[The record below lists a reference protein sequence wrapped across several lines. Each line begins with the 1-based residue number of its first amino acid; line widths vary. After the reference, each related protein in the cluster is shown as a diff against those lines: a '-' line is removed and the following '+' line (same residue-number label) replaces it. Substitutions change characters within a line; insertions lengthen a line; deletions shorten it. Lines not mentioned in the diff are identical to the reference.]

1 MTRTEFFATLAP
13 HAIRARKEGSPLFV
27 SVRLAQNLLETG
39 GKIHSWNNL
48 GGIKVGSGKPNEWWD
63 GSYVKKGTWEVVN
76 GQKVDTTAAF
86 RAYKSIYHFYKDQ
99 DLLFAN
105 TRYARVRAARTP
117 EEQAEALRLC
127 GYATDPEYGLK
138 ICNIISMYNLKKY
151 DQEADNKMQLSN
163 YQWQRIE
170 TGVKSL
176 LDRKIISDQGWLE
189 KAQKRTLTRD
199 ELAWLTFE
207 LVANP
212 R

>member
-13 HAIRARKEGSPLFV
+13 HAIRARLEGSPLFV

-86 RAYKSIYHFYKDQ
+86 RAYKSIYHFYRDQ
-99 DLLFAN
+99 DLLFQN
-105 TRYARVRAARTP
+105 KRYERVRNAKTP

>member
-1 MTRTEFFATLAP
+1 VYN
-13 HAIRARKEGSPLFV
+13 G
-27 SVRLAQNLLETG
+27 VR
-39 GKIHSWNNL
+39 
-48 GGIKVGSGKPNEWWD
+48 
-63 GSYVKKGTWEVVN
+63 
-76 GQKVDTTAAF
+76 VDTSANF
-86 RAYKSIYHFYKDQ
+86 RAYKSIYHFYRDQ
-99 DLLFAN
+99 DLLFQN
-105 TRYARVRAARTP
+105 KRYERVRNAKTP

-127 GYATDPEYGLK
+127 GYATDPEYDLK

-176 LDRKIISDQGWLE
+176 LDRKIISDQWWLE

>member
-1 MTRTEFFATLAP
+1 ML
-13 HAIRARKEGSPLFV
+13 
-27 SVRLAQNLLETG
+27 N
-39 GKIHSWNNL
+39 
-48 GGIKVGSGKPNEWWD
+48 
-63 GSYVKKGTWEVVN
+63 
-76 GQKVDTTAAF
+76 
-86 RAYKSIYHFYKDQ
+86 
-99 DLLFAN
+99 
-105 TRYARVRAARTP
+105 
-117 EEQAEALRLC
+117 
-127 GYATDPEYGLK
+127 
-138 ICNIISMYNLKKY
+138 
-151 DQEADNKMQLSN
+151 LSN

>member
-13 HAIRARKEGSPLFV
+13 HAIRARLEGSPLFV

-86 RAYKSIYHFYKDQ
+86 RAYKSIYHFYRDQ
-99 DLLFAN
+99 DLLFQN
-105 TRYARVRAARTP
+105 KRYERVRAAKTP

-151 DQEADNKMQLSN
+151 DQEADVMLNLSN

>member
-1 MTRTEFFATLAP
+1 MTRDQFFATLAP
-13 HAIRARKEGSPLFV
+13 HAIRARLEGSPLFV

-39 GKIHSWNNL
+39 GKIHPWHNL
-48 GGIKVGSGKPNEWWD
+48 GGIKVGGGKPNEWWD
-63 GSYVKKGTWEVVN
+63 GSSVKKGTWEVVN

-86 RAYKSIYHFYKDQ
+86 RAYKSIYHFYRDQ
-99 DLLFAN
+99 DLLFQN
-105 TRYARVRAARTP
+105 KRYERVRAAKTP